1 LGCAK
6 STMFSIGGV
15 NALKAHPFFEFI
27 DWNALERLEIPPPFD
42 FSVPAPVVPT
52 LSGVGASAGAGSVA
66 GGGSASKAPMGGAK
80 GPALGSAVAEDAFAL
95 QFFDAEFTSQQL
107 SLSMLED
114 TLNSQ
119 GHTPLRSGFTSR
131 DESK

>member
-1 LGCAK
+1 
-6 STMFSIGGV
+6 MFSIGGV

-52 LSGVGASAGAGSVA
+52 LSGVGASAGAGAGSIA
-66 GGGSASKAPMGGAK
+66 GGGGCASKAPLGAAK
-80 GPALGSAVAEDAFAL
+80 VDSAAAAAAAAEDAFAL

>member
-1 LGCAK
+1 
-6 STMFSIGGV
+6 MFSIGGV

-52 LSGVGASAGAGSVA
+52 LSGVGASAGASAGSIA
-66 GGGSASKAPMGGAK
+66 GGGGGGSASKAPLGAAK
-80 GPALGSAVAEDAFAL
+80 VDSAAAAAAAEDAFAL